1 MLFRDFR
8 HAGRALRKSSGFTAM
23 VAITLALGIGS
34 STAIFSV
41 TNAVLLRPL
50 PYKDPGRLAV
60 ACYDMRKRNVQDFPF
75 SNVNFIDLRKGAT
88 ASFEDIAAVRTGRGV
103 QPRADGTPEQVR
115 TAFVSTNFFPLM
127 GGRVILGRDFT
138 DEDGI
143 PQAQPAAAPGAA
155 PAQPAVPQMVILSYD
170 YWQRRWGGDPQVVGK
185 SLGNQQ
191 GTRIVGVLEPGF
203 ELLFPPDAGMEQKP
217 DFWIAARIPYDTANR
232 NNVQWRLIGRRRP
245 GVTVEQAQHDADRV
259 TAEIRRS
266 DTIADTAGAYIRI
279 VPMKK
284 HLVAGVE
291 STVTALMGAVVF
303 LLLIACANIANL
315 LLVRMSLK
323 ERELAVRAAI
333 GGGWWDLV
341 RQALAEALL
350 LAAAGTALG
359 VGLAWAG
366 IRALLAIAPASLP
379 RLTAVQI
386 DPTVLGFTAFAG
398 LVSAALFGLVPVLR
412 AARPDL
418 MHVLRGSSR
427 NAGLNRGGLMRSGVV
442 VAEVALS
449 FVLLIGSGLMIRTFI
464 ALRHVQPGYDAHNLL
479 TFQLLGGPPL
489 RDPAARAAATRQIQ
503 SRLASIGGVE
513 SATVS
518 FPLPL
523 TGNFSPIRWGLQDAL
538 ADPSKFQATDFQFVL
553 PGYFKTMRTPILE
566 GREFADADN
575 QPNRKLV
582 IIDQNLAAK
591 AFPGRSA
598 LGQRILLRIN
608 TPQPEWFE
616 IIGVAAHERNTD
628 LGVVGREQTYFTDA
642 VVGNFASRWAL
653 RTAGDPANYAA
664 AVREEIRKQNPTLLI
679 TELQPMEAWVERSLA
694 GTRFSLLLIA
704 MFATIAAVLA
714 AVGLYGVLSTVVR
727 QRTAEIGVRM
737 ALGAAPGGI
746 FSLVVGYGLRL
757 SAAGVAVGLMGAFG
771 VTRIM
776 KSMLVGVK
784 PQDPATFAAMA
795 AVFAIIAGAAS
806 WLPARR
812 AARLDP
818 TVALRDE

>member
-1 MLFRDFR
+1 
-8 HAGRALRKSSGFTAM
+8 
-23 VAITLALGIGS
+23 
-34 STAIFSV
+34 
-41 TNAVLLRPL
+41 
-50 PYKDPGRLAV
+50 
-60 ACYDMRKRNVQDFPF
+60 
-75 SNVNFIDLRKGAT
+75 
-88 ASFEDIAAVRTGRGV
+88 
-103 QPRADGTPEQVR
+103 
-115 TAFVSTNFFPLM
+115 
-127 GGRVILGRDFT
+127 
-138 DEDGI
+138 
-143 PQAQPAAAPGAA
+143 
-155 PAQPAVPQMVILSYD
+155 
-170 YWQRRWGGDPQVVGK
+170 
-185 SLGNQQ
+185 
-191 GTRIVGVLEPGF
+191 
-203 ELLFPPDAGMEQKP
+203 
-217 DFWIAARIPYDTANR
+217 
-232 NNVQWRLIGRRRP
+232 
-245 GVTVEQAQHDADRV
+245 
-259 TAEIRRS
+259 
-266 DTIADTAGAYIRI
+266 
-279 VPMKK
+279 
-284 HLVAGVE
+284 
-291 STVTALMGAVVF
+291 
-303 LLLIACANIANL
+303 
-315 LLVRMSLK
+315 
-323 ERELAVRAAI
+323 
-333 GGGWWDLV
+333 
-341 RQALAEALL
+341 
-350 LAAAGTALG
+350 
-359 VGLAWAG
+359 
-366 IRALLAIAPASLP
+366 
-379 RLTAVQI
+379 
-386 DPTVLGFTAFAG
+386 
-398 LVSAALFGLVPVLR
+398 
-412 AARPDL
+412 

-464 ALRHVQPGYDAHNLL
+464 ALRHVQPGYDAHDLL
-479 TFQLLGGPPL
+479 TFQLLGGPPV

-503 SRLASIGGVE
+503 ARLASIGGVE

-523 TGNFSPIRWGLQDAL
+523 TGNFSPIRWGLEDAL

-598 LGQRILLRIN
+598 VGQRILLRIN

-628 LGVVGREQTYFTDA
+628 LGIVGREQTYFTNA
-642 VVGNFASRWAL
+642 FVGNFANRWAL

-664 AVREEIRKQNPTLLI
+664 AVREEVRKQDPTLLL
-679 TELQPMEAWVERSLA
+679 TELQPMEEWVERSMA

-757 SAAGVAVGLMGAFG
+757 SAAGVAVGLIGAFA
-771 VTRIM
+771 VTRVM

-784 PQDPATFAAMA
+784 PEDPATFAAMA

>member
-1 MLFRDFR
+1 
-8 HAGRALRKSSGFTAM
+8 M
-23 VAITLALGIGS
+23 VAITLALGIGA

-115 TAFVSTNFFPLM
+115 TAFVSTNFFRLM
-127 GGRVILGRDFT
+127 GGRIILGRDFT
-138 DEDGI
+138 EEDGI
-143 PQAQPAAAPGAA
+143 PQAQPAAVPGAA
-155 PAQPAVPQMVILSYD
+155 PAAPPVPQMVILSYD
-170 YWQRRWGGDPQVVGK
+170 YWQRRWGGDPRVLGK
-185 SLGNQQ
+185 SLGTAQ

-203 ELLFPPDAGMEQKP
+203 DLLFPPDANMEQKP
-217 DFWIAARIPYDTANR
+217 DFWTAARIRYDVENR
-232 NNVQWRLIGRRRP
+232 NNVQWRVVGRLRP
-245 GVTVEQAQHDADRV
+245 GVTVLQAQRDADRV
-259 TAEIRRS
+259 AEEIRRS
-266 DTIADTAGAYIRI
+266 DTIANTAGSYIRI
-279 VPMKK
+279 VPMKE

-291 STVTALMGAVVF
+291 STVMALMGAVVF

-315 LLVRMSLK
+315 LLVRMSLR

-333 GGGWWDLV
+333 GGSWWDLV

-366 IRALLAIAPASLP
+366 IRELLAIAPASLP
-379 RLTAVQI
+379 RLNAVQI
-386 DPTVLGFTAFAG
+386 DPTVLAFTALAG
-398 LVSAALFGLVPVLR
+398 LISAAIFGLVPVLR

-427 NAGLNRGGLMRSGVV
+427 NAGLNRGGMMRSSVV

-479 TFQLLGGPPL
+479 TFQLLGGRPAQ
-489 RDPAARAAATRQIQ
+489 DPAARAAATRQIQ
-503 SRLASIGGVE
+503 ARLASIGGVE

-523 TGNFSPIRWGLQDAL
+523 TGNFSPIRWGLADAL

-553 PGYFKTMRTPILE
+553 PGYFKTMRTPILD

-575 QPNRKLV
+575 QPGRRLV

-591 AFPGRSA
+591 AFPGRSPV
-598 LGQRILLRIN
+598 GQRILSRVV
-608 TPQPEWFE
+608 TAQPEWFE
-616 IIGVAAHERNTD
+616 VIGVAAHERNTD
-628 LGVVGREQTYFTDA
+628 LGIVGREQVYFPDA
-642 VVGNFASRWAL
+642 YAGTFANRWAL
-653 RTAGDPANYAA
+653 RTAGDPAQYAA
-664 AVREEIRKQNPTLLI
+664 AVREEIRKQDPTLLI
-679 TELQPMEAWVERSLA
+679 TELQPMDEWVERSMA
-694 GTRFSLLLIA
+694 GTRFSLLLIG
-704 MFATIAAVLA
+704 MFAAIAAVLA
-714 AVGLYGVLSTVVR
+714 SVGLYGVLSTVVR

-757 SAAGVAVGLMGAFG
+757 SAAGVAVGLVGAFAA
-771 VTRIM
+771 TRVM

-784 PQDPATFAAMA
+784 PEDPATFAAMA
-795 AVFAIIAGAAS
+795 AMFAIIAGAAS

>member
-1 MLFRDFR
+1 
-8 HAGRALRKSSGFTAM
+8 M
-23 VAITLALGIGS
+23 VAITLALGIGA

-75 SNVNFIDLRKGAT
+75 SNVNFIDFRKGAT
-88 ASFEDIAAVRTGRGV
+88 ATFEDVAAVLTRRGV

-115 TAFVSTNFFPLM
+115 TAGVSTNFFRLM

-155 PAQPAVPQMVILSYD
+155 PAAPAVPQMVILSYD
-170 YWQRRWGGDPQVVGK
+170 YWQRRYGADPQVLGK
-185 SLGNQQ
+185 GLGNAQ

-203 ELLFPPDAGMEQKP
+203 ELLFPPDANMEQKP
-217 DFWIAARIPYDTANR
+217 DFWQAVRIPYDTANR
-232 NNVQWRLIGRRRP
+232 NNVQWRLIGRLKP
-245 GVTVEQAQHDADRV
+245 GVTVDQAQRDADRV
-259 TAEIRRS
+259 SAEIRRI
-266 DTIADTAGAYIRI
+266 DTIANTAGSYIRI
-279 VPMKK
+279 VPMKQN
-284 HLVAGVE
+284 LVAGVE
-291 STVTALMGAVVF
+291 STVMALMGAVVF

-315 LLVRMSLK
+315 LLVRMSLR

-333 GGGWWDLV
+333 GGSSLDLV

-350 LAAAGTALG
+350 LAGAGTALG
-359 VGLAWAG
+359 MGLAWAG
-366 IRALLAIAPASLP
+366 IRELLAIAPASLP
-379 RLTAVQI
+379 RLNAVQI
-386 DPTVLGFTAFAG
+386 DPAVLGFTALAG
-398 LVSAALFGLVPVLR
+398 LISAAIFGLVPVLR

-418 MHVLRGSSR
+418 MNVLRGSSR
-427 NAGLNRGGLMRSGVV
+427 NAGLNRGGLLRSGVV

-449 FVLLIGSGLMIRTFI
+449 FVLLIASGLMIRTFI
-464 ALRHVQPGYDAHNLL
+464 VLRHVQPGYDSHNLL
-479 TFQLLGGPPL
+479 TFQLLGGRPL
-489 RDPAARAAATRQIQ
+489 REPAARAAATRQIQ
-503 SRLASIGGVE
+503 MRLASIGGVE

-523 TGNFSPIRWGLQDAL
+523 TGNFSPIRWGLEDAL
-538 ADPSKFQATDFQFVL
+538 ADPSKFQATDFQFVV
-553 PGYFKTMRTPILE
+553 PGYFKTMRTPLLE
-566 GREFADADN
+566 GREFTDADN
-575 QPNRKLV
+575 QPGRKLI

-598 LGQRILLRIN
+598 VGQRILSRVT

-616 IIGVAAHERNTD
+616 VIGVAAHERNTD
-628 LGVVGREQTYFTDA
+628 LGIIGREQVYFPDA
-642 VVGNFASRWAL
+642 YAGTFANRWTL
-653 RTAGDPANYAA
+653 RTQGDPARFAA
-664 AVREEIRKQNPTLLI
+664 AVREEIRKQDPTFLI
-679 TELQPMEAWVERSLA
+679 AELQPMDEWVERSMA
-694 GTRFSLLLIA
+694 GTRFSLLLIG
-704 MFATIAAVLA
+704 MFASIAALLA

-746 FSLVVGYGLRL
+746 FNLVVSYGLRL
-757 SAAGVAVGLMGAFG
+757 SAAGVAVGLAGAFLA
-771 VTRIM
+771 TRIM

-784 PQDPATFAAMA
+784 PEDPTTFAAMA
-795 AVFAIIAGAAS
+795 VVFAVIAGAAS